1 MSVYHGL
8 LAFLFSLMA
17 AAAVVLAV
25 RLLRSWRTASLRFLH
40 TGVCVYVAIF
50 IPYAVLQAV
59 TLGMLAAPN
68 SRLNAATAQSHRS
81 AGFALFFCLCFA
93 GNLALV
99 QMWIHLVRQ
108 HTSSLHMPDRLQSA
122 LASMLKVFVC
132 VVAVTVSMY
141 FIGFATLDKNLK
153 SSYDGCVAVNDAA
166 CVSMSQALPP
176 SCSDITPSILSFW
189 RYEGAWAF
197 AVLLGFAL
205 LALFFYGVVFAMYVR
220 AVICCSAP
228 PFCVT
233 RSRLSNPGSL
243 SKLQLRLVQSSSMR
257 RLARPLV
264 PEGWTPSIA
273 QTTGEADAQRVTLLV
288 LGKRLAVLSIFSLL
302 CHSVC
307 AFSVISGA
315 TDKWETTYLVATFL
329 AQAVPCSLT
338 LMLLNRL
345 FFGGGSL
352 RTGVLMQSLINPSL
366 LHFES
371 TADADSSESV
381 IAIGARPNTATV
393 PYAAPR
399 STGGSDRWEL
409 RMDTTLN
416 REFYYN
422 LDSKE
427 LSWTLPPKLQS
438 RV

>member
-1 MSVYHGL
+1 
-8 LAFLFSLMA
+8 
-17 AAAVVLAV
+17 
-25 RLLRSWRTASLRFLH
+25 
-40 TGVCVYVAIF
+40 
-50 IPYAVLQAV
+50 
-59 TLGMLAAPN
+59 
-68 SRLNAATAQSHRS
+68 
-81 AGFALFFCLCFA
+81 
-93 GNLALV
+93 LALV

-108 HTSSLHMPDRLQSA
+108 HTSSLHMPDCLQSA
-122 LASMLKVFVC
+122 LASMLKLFVC

-166 CVSMSQALPP
+166 CVSISQALPP

-197 AVLLGFAL
+197 VVLLGFAL

-220 AVICCSAP
+220 ADVCCSAP

-243 SKLQLRLVQSSSMR
+243 SKLQLRLVQSSYMR

-264 PEGWTPSIA
+264 PEGWTPSSA
-273 QTTGEADAQRVTLLV
+273 QTTGEADAQYVTLLV

-307 AFSVISGA
+307 AFSVTSGA

-329 AQAVPCSLT
+329 TQAVPCSLT
-338 LMLLNRL
+338 LMLLNGL

-352 RTGVLMQSLINPSL
+352 GNGVLMQSLINPSQSHAERPMNSWL
-366 LHFES
+366 FTES
-371 TADADSSESV
+371 DLAKRDV
-381 IAIGARPNTATV
+381 
-393 PYAAPR
+393 
-399 STGGSDRWEL
+399 L
-409 RMDTTLN
+409 
-416 REFYYN
+416 
-422 LDSKE
+422 
-427 LSWTLPPKLQS
+427 
-438 RV
+438 

>member
-1 MSVYHGL
+1 LFQYQPDPAQPDCLPCPFAASLAFTATVAATTCQAASSGMSVYHGL

-59 TLGMLAAPN
+59 TLGMLASPN

-81 AGFALFFCLCFA
+81 AGFAVFFCLCFA

-329 AQAVPCSLT
+329 VQVVPCSLT
-338 LMLLNRL
+338 LMLLNGL

-352 RTGVLMQSLINPSL
+352 GNGVLMQSLINPSQSHVERL
-366 LHFES
+366 TNSWLFAES
-371 TADADSSESV
+371 DLAKRDV
-381 IAIGARPNTATV
+381 
-393 PYAAPR
+393 
-399 STGGSDRWEL
+399 L
-409 RMDTTLN
+409 
-416 REFYYN
+416 
-422 LDSKE
+422 
-427 LSWTLPPKLQS
+427 
-438 RV
+438 